1 MDPIMVGILGI
12 VLLVVLLFAGIP
24 VAFSLGI
31 TGFIGL
37 IILTSL
43 GQSLHYMASYLFG
56 HISGYTLIVVPLF
69 IFMGHL
75 AFAARIS
82 EDIYSVAH
90 KWLGQL
96 RGSLAIATIAGA
108 AGFAATCGSSTATAA
123 AIGKVS
129 LPEMEK
135 YGYDMKLATGAVSAG
150 GLLGIM
156 IPPSVPLVLYGILT
170 QESIGKM
177 LMAGIIPGILTAVI
191 FSVGIFLLCKRNP
204 KLAGKAPV
212 FSWGER
218 LGSLKGIFSVLIL
231 FLIVM
236 GGIYSGFFTAT
247 EAAAVGASVAL
258 VMVLIRSKRRLKDLR
273 EAFLGATTT
282 TCMIMLIIGC
292 AAIFTIFIGLT
303 GIPARISEAIVAL
316 PIPRMATL
324 ALILAIYL
332 PLGMFLDG
340 ISILYLTVPIMF
352 PAIRAL
358 GFSGIVFGIL
368 VVKMIEVGLLTP
380 PVGINVYVVKGIAH
394 GVSLEDV
401 FRGVAW
407 FVVMEFV
414 ALVIIVAF
422 PVLCTWIPNLM
433 IR

>member
-12 VLLVVLLFAGIP
+12 VLLVVLLFVGIP
-24 VAFSLGI
+24 VAFALGI
-31 TGFIGL
+31 TGFTGL

-43 GQSLHYMASYLFG
+43 GQSLHYMASFLFG

-69 IFMGHL
+69 IFMGYL

-82 EDIYSVAH
+82 EDIYSVAY
-90 KWLGQL
+90 KWLGRF

-204 KLAGKAPV
+204 RLAGKAPS

-218 LGSLKGIFSVLIL
+218 ISSLKGIFSVLIL
-231 FLIVM
+231 FSIVM

-247 EAAAVGASVAL
+247 EAAAVGASAAL
-258 VMVLIRSKRRLKDLR
+258 VMVLIRSKHRLKDLR

-292 AAIFTIFIGLT
+292 LRWRSSF
-303 GIPARISEAIVAL
+303 
-316 PIPRMATL
+316 
-324 ALILAIYL
+324 
-332 PLGMFLDG
+332 
-340 ISILYLTVPIMF
+340 
-352 PAIRAL
+352 
-358 GFSGIVFGIL
+358 
-368 VVKMIEVGLLTP
+368 
-380 PVGINVYVVKGIAH
+380 
-394 GVSLEDV
+394 
-401 FRGVAW
+401 
-407 FVVMEFV
+407 
-414 ALVIIVAF
+414 
-422 PVLCTWIPNLM
+422 
-433 IR
+433 